1 MESSKF
7 FFHQAES
14 FSAGLNLQSVLLS
27 VASSLY
33 VRRLSL
39 LHEQPVVLLLSTH
52 EVLIRLQC

>member
-1 MESSKF
+1 MESSKI

-39 LHEQPVVLLLSTH
+39 LHEQPVVLLLYTH